1 MNSSR
6 EKGRRNRSSVLQS
19 DLETRLSF
27 YRVFS
32 RQRFTEPLFIKR
44 MHRSFQYTRIS
55 HFINAKTHRC
65 PLFYELHKTL
75 SLVFETIK
83 KQKHLVTLLLSSPL
97 VVETSVTVD
106 DHWRIQTFR

>member
-32 RQRFTEPLFIKR
+32 RQRFTEPLLLKECTDPFNKLGFRILSMLKHIDAPYFMNFIK
-44 MHRSFQYTRIS
+44 
-55 HFINAKTHRC
+55 HFR
-65 PLFYELHKTL
+65 
-75 SLVFETIK
+75 
-83 KQKHLVTLLLSSPL
+83 
-97 VVETSVTVD
+97 
-106 DHWRIQTFR
+106 